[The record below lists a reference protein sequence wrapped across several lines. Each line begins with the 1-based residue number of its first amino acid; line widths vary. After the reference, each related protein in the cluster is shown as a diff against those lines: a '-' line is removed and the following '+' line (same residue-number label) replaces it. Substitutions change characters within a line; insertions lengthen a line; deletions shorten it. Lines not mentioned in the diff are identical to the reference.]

1 MAIPTGWLYSSP
13 YSPKGAASPSAGGPF
28 ANFIAAH
35 TPPAPAAAT
44 GLPSTTPG
52 TFNVNPPPQAGQGA
66 YGAVP
71 GPISVP
77 PNLYQGVES
86 IYPGLAGATGNAANL
101 IASQMRGE
109 FTPETESSLW
119 NIANTY
125 GVASGM
131 PGAGLWSNKFMGNVA
146 GAKEA
151 LQQQGLQNLNTTTGN
166 LSHMVTDPNLAASIA
181 ARNALMASAPNPA
194 EAVAA
199 QLAQYYNALT
209 AGQNRG
215 YNPAG
220 GTGAHQPLVLPPTA
234 PLGPTPHPLDPN
246 HPMGPT
252 ANPNAVPTVNT
263 SNDPWMNAFWR
274 DWENSNPVGTQAN
287 QDAWLNDFYDQW
299 GQSTPVGGGDPWM
312 DEFNNQW
319 DQSTPYDPNA
329 ELDNWLP

>member
-1 MAIPTGWLYSSP
+1 
-13 YSPKGAASPSAGGPF
+13 
-28 ANFIAAH
+28 
-35 TPPAPAAAT
+35 
-44 GLPSTTPG
+44 
-52 TFNVNPPPQAGQGA
+52 VNPPPQAGQGA

-71 GPISVP
+71 GPIGIP

-151 LQQQGLQNLNTTTGN
+151 LQQKGLENLNTTTDN

-220 GTGAHQPLVLPPTA
+220 GTGAHQPITFPNIPTGSPALPGYVP
-234 PLGPTPHPLDPN
+234 PVGPPAIP
-246 HPMGPT
+246 GQ
-252 ANPNAVPTVNT
+252 VPSVNT
-263 SNDPWMNAFWR
+263 SN
-274 DWENSNPVGTQAN
+274 
-287 QDAWLNDFYDQW
+287 FYDDMPQW
-299 GQSTPVGGGDPWM
+299 EYPELYDPANSDLYNAGGGSGGYGDLYNP
-312 DEFNNQW
+312 DLGYQDYPELW
-319 DQSTPYDPNA
+319 DQSYDPYA
-329 ELDNWLP
+329 ELDNFP